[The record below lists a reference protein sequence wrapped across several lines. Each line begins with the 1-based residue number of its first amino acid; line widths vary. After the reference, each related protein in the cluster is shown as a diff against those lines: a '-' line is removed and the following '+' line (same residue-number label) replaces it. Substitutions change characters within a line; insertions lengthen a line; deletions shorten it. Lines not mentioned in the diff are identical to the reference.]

1 MLCVLYF
8 LKGSI
13 VYAFQCKFLKIVF
26 PWSINQVRRN
36 VKRKMLC
43 SLQVAFDV
51 FYTEGPQKQESHC
64 TEAYIKPS
72 PSYYGDDIFYDYST
86 LSKPVHIGTLLLTRL
101 QTLFSFYH
109 ILTGVYLCAFPF

>member
-1 MLCVLYF
+1 MLSEKKNAVLSAGGIWCVLYWR
-8 LKGSI
+8 
-13 VYAFQCKFLKIVF
+13 
-26 PWSINQVRRN
+26 P
-36 VKRKMLC
+36 
-43 SLQVAFDV
+43 
-51 FYTEGPQKQESHC
+51 PKQEAHC